1 MGLSSS
7 KSFWW
12 HRHLAGATHR
22 LEACATEFEFLFFST
37 RFCFK
42 PVELPKKL
50 VHFLVAAYGP
60 RCATKGGGRDARPYD
75 IIDTIL
81 TQFS

>member
-1 MGLSSS
+1 MDRTTYLTGTGRGRWGRLAMGLSSS

-50 VHFLVAAYGP
+50 VHFLVAA
-60 RCATKGGGRDARPYD
+60 
-75 IIDTIL
+75 
-81 TQFS
+81 